1 MIINQQNLDAL
12 FIAWNGIFQKSF
24 MAPTKIYYDRLATV
38 VPSDTSENM
47 YPFLGLTLGFRE
59 WLGDRVIQNLEAHG
73 YTLRNRDFE
82 DTVGVNRN
90 QIEDDRYGVYN
101 TVFEQLGWNARR
113 HPDKLLFSLI
123 KASTTTPNSVLAYDG
138 TAFFG
143 SHTVGK
149 AGRGSGTSFSN
160 IDSGGT
166 GPYWYLLDVSRP
178 IKGFILQKRKEYT
191 FVRMNVEQDEKVFMA
206 KLFRYGVD
214 ARINVGVGLWQLAYA
229 SNQDLTNSANFANA
243 LAAMRSVKTDAGEP
257 FESALLEGPDNLVL
271 LVPPSLQDAAYRL
284 QHAELVAGGAG
295 GPSGAAGP
303 VSNIYKGT
311 ADVVV
316 SPWLA

>member
-12 FIAWNGIFQKSF
+12 FIAWNGIFAKSF
-24 MAPTKIYYDRLATV
+24 QATKVYYEDLASV
-38 VPSDTSENM
+38 VPSDTSENL
-47 YPFLGLTLGFRE
+47 YPFLGLSLSFRE
-59 WLGDRVIQNLEAHG
+59 WLGDRVIQNLETHS

-90 QIEDDRYGVYN
+90 MIEDDRYGVFN

-113 HPDKLLFSLI
+113 HPDKLLFTLI
-123 KASTTTPNSVLAYDG
+123 KTATATPNAVLAYDG
-138 TAFFG
+138 VAFFG
-143 SHTVGK
+143 THTVGK
-149 AGRGSGTSFSN
+149 LGRGSGTATPN
-160 IDSGGT
+160 IDSGGS

-178 IKGFILQKRKEYT
+178 LKPFIVQKRKEYT

-229 SNQDLTNSANFANA
+229 SNQDLSNSSNYAAA
-243 LAAMRSVKTDAGEP
+243 LAAMRSIKTDAGEP
-257 FESALLEGPDNLVL
+257 FESALLEGPENLKL
-271 LVPPSLQDAAYRL
+271 LVPPSLEETARRL
-284 QHAELVAGGAG
+284 LNAEFVAGGAG
-295 GPSGAAGP
+295 GPTGAGGP
-303 VSNIYKGT
+303 VSNIWRNSAGLIT
-311 ADVVV
+311 